1 MAREWAL
8 FSAIFWAL
16 TRGAAGGGLPALVP
30 LEQNDIHGNPE
41 HEVKIYVKVHQSS
54 PFLSCMDLELSQ
66 TEIVDPSY
74 LWIGPDGRNIKGQS
88 EMNITETGKLM
99 VKNFQESL
107 SGSYTCTLSYQN
119 IKTEMQTE
127 EEILKTYE
135 FMLFAYREPDYTY
148 QISVRFTTQHCK
160 VAVNGQ
166 FFEMLKKI
174 LNNLISDLSC
184 QIIDPSYKCHVIEA
198 PSLGLKNELFVTFEV
213 NPFAPGWEVACD
225 QVSVDCEDVTNG
237 KIQQAKDHLE
247 EFFRKQSYVLK
258 HEFHH
263 IPAIHYV
270 DHSFQV
276 IRIDSCRP
284 GFGKNEITHN
294 DCASCCVACDPGT
307 YSPNTDVTCRTCS
320 SAQLYGSK
328 SCQ

>member
-1 MAREWAL
+1 MARDWVL
-8 FSAIFWAL
+8 FSAVLWAL
-16 TRGAAGGGLPALVP
+16 TR
-30 LEQNDIHGNPE
+30 
-41 HEVKIYVKVHQSS
+41 VKIYVKVHHNS
-54 PFLSCMDLELSQ
+54 PFLACMDLELSQ
-66 TEIVDPSY
+66 TEIIDPSY

-88 EMNITETGKLM
+88 KMNITETGKLM

-127 EEILKTYE
+127 EEILNTYE
-135 FMLFAYREPDYTY
+135 FMLF
-148 QISVRFTTQHCK
+148 
-160 VAVNGQ
+160 
-166 FFEMLKKI
+166 
-174 LNNLISDLSC
+174 
-184 QIIDPSYKCHVIEA
+184 
-198 PSLGLKNELFVTFEV
+198 V

-263 IPAIHYV
+263 VPAIHYV

-276 IRIDSCRP
+276 TRIDSCRP
-284 GFGKNEITHN
+284 GFGKNDITHS

-320 SAQLYGSK
+320 SAQIYGSK
-328 SCQ
+328 SCQTEKINHKIKDK